1 VAQDVGPEFK
11 SQYHKKKKVDLGAWV
26 KWWSTCLLSSN
37 PNTSK
42 RKRKKPTKTQRKQ
55 VNHFSAGCIRGQ
67 LSSPPMPKAYW
78 FRAKRVGVRSGVGV
92 AEDGKML
99 AGEARRAHRVEPED
113 LHHRDSA
120 WL

>member
-1 VAQDVGPEFK
+1 
-11 SQYHKKKKVDLGAWV
+11 
-26 KWWSTCLLSSN
+26 
-37 PNTSK
+37 
-42 RKRKKPTKTQRKQ
+42 
-55 VNHFSAGCIRGQ
+55 
-67 LSSPPMPKAYW
+67 MPKAYW

>member
-1 VAQDVGPEFK
+1 MGQVVEHLSPEFK
-11 SQYHKKKKVDLGAWV
+11 PQYLQKKKK
-26 KWWSTCLLSSN
+26 KT
-37 PNTSK
+37 
-42 RKRKKPTKTQRKQ
+42 TKTQRKQ

-78 FRAKRVGVRSGVGV
+78 FRAKRVGGRSGVGV
-92 AEDGKML
+92 AEDGKMP
-99 AGEARRAHRVEPED
+99 AGEARRARRVEPED